1 MNVDETRI
9 LIGGRKLRKIPP
21 HSKLFV
27 EHEDTVQQGMVRQ
40 RRPFVTSTPANTYQQ
55 FVPLSDTSPPPAYSS
70 TSYWTPSNKTDERG
84 HQLYDSG
91 YYDNTLSQYK
101 TYSHQLSPGFD
112 TSQNRSFREKI
123 YSTIGKL
130 KSRYTGKSHGRLSF
144 IENESKV
151 GWEVLPQY
159 ILGCLMF
166 ITVFSSLGFAVLI
179 SIKKFENG
187 KEELLTP
194 MNGKYNS
201 IQFANEK
208 SLIKDRFAHESNIPS
223 ENDER
228 ERYLKDPLLDA
239 VSDIGQMSDILLAD
253 KVKSDDLGFKL
264 KTSRINLESE
274 VETENSKSAGESI
287 GRELLTHHPLAIEVA
302 QDSTAAPVKEK
313 CDVNEVIELIDNNHM
328 LESGK
333 VTKSTEI
340 LEKEEKSSY
349 VTKYVPYGEEVVQE
363 PIGTSDE
370 IRSESSTTKHK
381 PTEIVNT
388 HFPDLKNVNKN
399 NGDVRGGNEVSE
411 SESLNQNDSRDVYI
425 RNQKRTMNS
434 NPLLISINNKKMSK
448 ARKIVQKIAA
458 PINLP
463 GESVDY
469 PDLPTFRGSNPPVEN
484 DVYLDGSVV

>member
-27 EHEDTVQQGMVRQ
+27 EHEDTVQQQGMVRQ
-40 RRPFVTSTPANTYQQ
+40 RRPFVASTPAMTYQH

-70 TSYWTPSNKTDERG
+70 TSYWTPSNKTAKRG

-101 TYSHQLSPGFD
+101 SYSHQLSPGFD
-112 TSQNRSFREKI
+112 TSQNRSFWEKI
-123 YSTIGKL
+123 CSTIGKF
-130 KSRYTGKSHGRLSF
+130 KSRYTGRSHGRLSF
-144 IENESKV
+144 IENESNV

-179 SIKKFENG
+179 SIKNFENG
-187 KEELLTP
+187 NEELLTP

-208 SLIKDRFAHESNIPS
+208 SLIKDQFAHESNIPS
-223 ENDER
+223 QNDER

-239 VSDIGQMSDILLAD
+239 VSDIGKMSDILLAD
-253 KVKSDDLGFKL
+253 KVKSNDLGFKL
-264 KTSRINLESE
+264 KTSRLNLESK
-274 VETENSKSAGESI
+274 VETENGNSAGESI
-287 GRELLTHHPLAIEVA
+287 GRELLTHHPLTFEVA
-302 QDSTAAPVKEK
+302 QDSTAAPAKEK
-313 CDVNEVIELIDNNHM
+313 CDEVDEVIELIDNNHM

-349 VTKYVPYGEEVVQE
+349 VTKYVPYGDEVVQE

-370 IRSESSTTKHK
+370 IRSESSTTKYK

-388 HFPDLKNVNKN
+388 HFPDMEYVNKN
-399 NGDVRGGNEVSE
+399 NVGVRGGNEVSE

-448 ARKIVQKIAA
+448 AKLEKSFKKLL
-458 PINLP
+458 LP
-463 GESVDY
+463 
-469 PDLPTFRGSNPPVEN
+469 
-484 DVYLDGSVV
+484 